1 MQCGHCTGAQPLNV
15 LYVKVRGAGSIER
28 TPRKV
33 KRGAPEHVLDSIAR
47 ISASSTRIPEEPAAD
62 AKTRLDL
69 CRLIRD
75 RLHGRLLHPLQNAR
89 GQESSCLVISQLVC
103 PFVKRALC
111 ALHNLHPARHGRCRV
126 EGQHLMR

>member
-62 AKTRLDL
+62 AKTRLEGTADSEAPFHSA
-69 CRLIRD
+69 RS
-75 RLHGRLLHPLQNAR
+75 GR
-89 GQESSCLVISQLVC
+89 S
-103 PFVKRALC
+103 
-111 ALHNLHPARHGRCRV
+111 
-126 EGQHLMR
+126 